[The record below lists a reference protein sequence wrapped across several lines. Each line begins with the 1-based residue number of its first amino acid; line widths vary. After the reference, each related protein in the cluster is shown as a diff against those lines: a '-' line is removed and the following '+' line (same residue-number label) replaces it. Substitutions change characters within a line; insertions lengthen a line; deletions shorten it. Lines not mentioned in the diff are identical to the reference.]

1 MRKTQQLS
9 IGEKALVALLA
20 TWIAGFVD
28 TTGFLQLSHILTA
41 NMSGNT
47 VQVALGAASLDW
59 NKAAE
64 RFWPLVAFVA
74 GLVVSAAIHEA
85 GARRKILSTS
95 AIVFGLEALLLGSF
109 IWMSSEL
116 WHGNP
121 TSAAG
126 FYASTTVLGIAM
138 GLQNATVTKVGALS
152 VKTTHVTGTLT
163 KFAESL
169 SQFLFW
175 AHDRLH
181 AIFQHPVKAAART
194 ALHQKTFREASLL
207 GGLWVAFFVGG
218 VSAGLCL
225 GSLRTFSLLPP
236 LAALIGLSA
245 LDVVR
250 PIAAS
255 DEHPQPAREN

>member
-1 MRKTQQLS
+1 MRKPQQLS
-9 IGEKALVALLA
+9 IREKALVALLA

-47 VQVALGAASLDW
+47 VRVAIGAASLDW

-109 IWMSSEL
+109 IWMSSER

-121 TSAAG
+121 TSVEG
-126 FYASTTVLGIAM
+126 FYVSTTILGVAM

-152 VKTTHVTGTLT
+152 IKTTHVTGTLT
-163 KFAESL
+163 TFAESF

-181 AIFQHPVKAAART
+181 ATFRHRVQRVART
-194 ALHQKTFREASLL
+194 VLHQKTFRKAALL
-207 GGLWVAFFVGG
+207 GGLWIAFFVGG

-225 GSLRTFSLLPP
+225 GSLHTFSLLPP
-236 LAALIGLSA
+236 LAVLIGLSA
-245 LDVVR
+245 LDLLR

-255 DEHPQPAREN
+255 DEHPQRA